1 MTIVKTDI
9 RLKQLNQKYFSQNK
23 KPIPFD
29 FRRETDKLLNGYAH
43 NEKLIHYI
51 HTYPG
56 RISPHI
62 PFYLLSL
69 KDFEHLDGYVL
80 DPFAGSGTIILE
92 SVLNP
97 IVKRPALAVEINPL
111 ARLIS
116 KVKTT
121 PFEAIKINEL
131 LKKIERIY
139 TQSKNRKYKTPN
151 FININLWFS
160 KSVIHQLAR
169 LRYSI
174 EKVNAPEDYKDFFW
188 VCFSKI
194 IRKVSKADP
203 NIVPPVVLKPEKYK
217 HNSKEYRK
225 LKNRLKAAENPDVS
239 ALFEDTVTINSNAN
253 TLSNSKGL
261 NGKKIK
267 AKIIWDNVKE
277 IKSGKVLTN
286 GKLNKEGARKLRSES
301 IDIILTSPPYLTAQK
316 YIRSTRLELLWLGYT
331 SEDLSQFERST
342 IGSEYVSKTSPI
354 NTIGISS
361 IDKLIKYTHPKSRE
375 RGVMVFEYFADMK
388 IALTELFRLLRKG
401 GYAIFVLGDNEV
413 LKKRVKT
420 YRLFTDLAESIGF
433 KEVVILKD
441 RIRYRSMITKR
452 NGTGGLIKNEYIIIL
467 QK

>member
-1 MTIVKTDI
+1 MTIVKTYI
-9 RLKQLNQKYFSQNK
+9 RLKQLNQKYLSQNK
-23 KPIPFD
+23 KPILFD
-29 FRRETDKLLNGYAH
+29 FRRETDKLLNGYAN

-51 HTYPG
+51 HYYPG

-69 KDFEHLDGYVL
+69 KDFEHLKGCVL

-121 PFEAIKINEL
+121 PFEARKINEF
-131 LKKIERIY
+131 LKSIERIY
-139 TQSKNRKYKTPN
+139 SQSKNRKYKVPN

-160 KSVIHQLAR
+160 KSAIHQLAR
-169 LRYSI
+169 LKYSI
-174 EKVNAPEDYKDFFW
+174 EKINAPEDYKDFFR

-203 NIVPPVVLKPEKYK
+203 NIAPPVVLKPEKYK
-217 HNSKEYRK
+217 HNSKEYKK
-225 LKNRLKAAENPDVS
+225 LKNRLKTVTNPVVW
-239 ALFEDTVTINSNAN
+239 ALFEDTVITNSNAN
-253 TLSNSKGL
+253 TLSNGKGL
-261 NGKKIK
+261 NDKKIK

-331 SEDLSQFERST
+331 SEDLSQFERNT
-342 IGSEYVSKTSPI
+342 IGSEYVTKTSPI

-361 IDKLIKYTHPKSRE
+361 IDKLIKYAHSKSRE
-375 RGVMVFEYFADMK
+375 RGVMVFKYFADMK
-388 IALTELFRLLRKG
+388 IALTELYRLLRKG

-441 RIRYRSMITKR
+441 RILYRSMMTKR